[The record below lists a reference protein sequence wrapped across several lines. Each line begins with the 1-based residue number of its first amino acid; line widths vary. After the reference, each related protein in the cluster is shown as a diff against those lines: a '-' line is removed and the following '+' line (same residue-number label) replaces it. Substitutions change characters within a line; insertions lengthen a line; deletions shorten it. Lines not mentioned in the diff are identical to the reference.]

1 MLPLKDDTPRY
12 SAPLVNTLLIAINVV
27 VYLFEGTLEPRT
39 QAQFIRMFALNPAR
53 LVAGVES
60 SLHPAVVHGVHG
72 AAHGIANGAAHGVSL
87 QMALLPVLT
96 SMFMHASFWYHLLP
110 NMWFLW
116 VFGRSMEDALGHGR
130 YLAFY
135 LVCGVAAAAAQ
146 VLSDPATTVPMVGAS
161 GAIAGIMGGYFVL
174 YPRARVL
181 MLVPFLFIFFL
192 WLPGVGGA
200 GLLVCDSDPEWRG
213 HGTGAERKRHGRS
226 GLLGSR
232 GRIHGRLRTDQP
244 VPCPGAA
251 VRVPVSLGSMAVC
264 VQSIDKTIPH
274 TSE

>member
-12 SAPLVNTLLIAINVV
+12 SAPLVNTLLIVTNVV
-27 VYLFEGTLEPRT
+27 AYLLEGTLDPRA
-39 QAQFIRMFALNPAR
+39 QAQFVRIFALNPAR
-53 LVAGVES
+53 LVAGVEGF
-60 SLHPAVVHGVHG
+60 LHPAVVHGAHGVAHGVAGG
-72 AAHGIANGAAHGVSL
+72 AAHGMTL
-87 QMALLPVLT
+87 PMALLPVLS

-146 VLSDPATTVPMVGAS
+146 VLSDPTTTVPMVGAS

-192 WLPGVGGA
+192 WLPAWAVLGYWFVIQFLSGVGTELVQNEKGMGGVAFWAHVGGFAA
-200 GLLVCDSDPEWRG
+200 GF
-213 HGTGAERKRHGRS
+213 
-226 GLLGSR
+226 GLMSLFPAR
-232 GRIHGRLRTDQP
+232 
-244 VPCPGAA
+244 
-251 VRVPVSLGSMAVC
+251 VRRYMYR
-264 VQSIDKTIPH
+264 
-274 TSE
+274 